1 MIPWFICKQH
11 SSSVQKHPFGLNCL
25 TVGYTA
31 HKHKLTLSCTIH
43 ITCYVSQ
50 LEVTTSI
57 L

>member
-50 LEVTTSI
+50 LELTTSI